1 MIFILGNNESGNNTL
16 THTVSATTPTAT
28 SRLEERKA
36 TAEKNEKDG
45 LCQLSKRLGKQQGK
59 NVDAGQE

>member
-36 TAEKNEKDG
+36 TAEKDEKDG
-45 LCQLSKRLGKQQGK
+45 LCQLSKRLGK
-59 NVDAGQE
+59 